1 VSVLAWLCVCLCAWV
16 CRRRKIPLYFFT
28 QFFSAF
34 FRAPTPLPASLGQC
48 WRFACCF
55 CCFCCCCWQ
64 VAALPASQ
72 HLNSAS
78 RDADCDA
85 AARRLCNQKLFSL
98 CALDIFSVFLPCPFF
113 VVFFFFFLLSLSCWR
128 CCCCGRCF
136 FSKLPLGCVCVCVGR
151 RRPLVRQAHTHT
163 AH

>member
-1 VSVLAWLCVCLCAWV
+1 
-16 CRRRKIPLYFFT
+16 
-28 QFFSAF
+28 
-34 FRAPTPLPASLGQC
+34 
-48 WRFACCF
+48 
-55 CCFCCCCWQ
+55 

-113 VVFFFFFLLSLSCWR
+113 VVFFFFF
-128 CCCCGRCF
+128 CF
-136 FSKLPLGCVCVCVGR
+136 RLVVGAAAAAAAAFFRSYRLAVCVCVSAGGG
-151 RRPLVRQAHTHT
+151 L
-163 AH
+163 